1 MNAEELQHRIK
12 NVIILLADGHSLKVG
27 DLTFACTGK
36 NHFSVTG
43 WTLKNDLM
51 NVTKQSA
58 LTELADIKTLFTNMT
73 IASNELADFIQGRQ
87 IEFCLGYDYGMGAIE
102 FAKKQTDN

>member
-1 MNAEELQHRIK
+1 MNAEELHHRIK

-58 LTELADIKTLFTNMT
+58 FNRISRHKNAF
-73 IASNELADFIQGRQ
+73 
-87 IEFCLGYDYGMGAIE
+87 Y
-102 FAKKQTDN
+102 